1 MLAPLSWLKDY
12 VDIDVTPKE
21 LEEKLFSC
29 GFEVE
34 ELIEVGKDI
43 SNVVVGLMESCEPI
57 PDTHLSLCQVNAGE
71 HGTFQICCGADN
83 VRAGGKYPLALVGA
97 TVYATAKDH
106 VTIEGVMTIKK
117 GKLRGYESYGMLCSG
132 TELGLNEDL
141 YPGAGYNGLLVLPE
155 DAKVGADVKPI
166 LGMDDW
172 IFDIAITA
180 NRPDC
185 QSIYGIAREV
195 AAVLGKECREPALD
209 YTETAVKKDFK
220 VEVAAKDLCP
230 RYIAHYV
237 HDVTIGESP
246 AWMRRRLALVGINSI
261 SNMVDITN
269 YVLKELG
276 QPMHAFDYAYLEGD
290 QINVRRANEGERI
303 VTLDEKEFMLNSS
316 NLVICDGVK
325 PVALAGIMGG
335 LNSEIKDTTTEVMFE
350 SAKFAR
356 DNIRKSSRA
365 LGQSSD
371 SSAMYAKGV
380 YEYTTVMAMKRALH
394 LVEELGCGKVSSTQ
408 LEVSTGN
415 SIEPKEMKVSVKR
428 VNGVLGIEVPE
439 EDMLRILSALQFAP
453 SIDGDELTLQ
463 IPAYREDMDSYPDVA
478 EEVIRMYGY
487 EHVIP
492 TFMPTAKVTL
502 GGLNLK
508 QKTEL
513 KIKRA
518 LCAAGAYEGVHYS
531 FFSPSDLDLLRLPED
546 APERKAIKLI
556 NPINVDLSL
565 MRTTLASEMLYA
577 ISRNQKKGILE
588 GRIFELGNVFIPK
601 ALPLTEY
608 PDERETL
615 CAGVFGEKESFYTLK
630 GLAET
635 VADALN
641 VSFTYEA
648 AERTFLHPYQT
659 AEIFCEGEVSTGNS
673 IEPKEMKVSVKR
685 VNGVLGIE
693 VPEEDMLRILSAL
706 QFAPSIDG
714 DELTLQIPA
723 YREDMDSYP
732 DVAEEVIRMY
742 GYEHVIPT
750 FMPTAKVTLGGL
762 NLKQKTELKI
772 KRALCAAGAYE
783 GVHYSFFSPSD
794 LDLLRLPED
803 APERKAIKLINP
815 INVDLS
821 LMRTTLASE
830 MLYAIS
836 RNQKK
841 GILEGRI
848 FELGNVFI
856 PKALPLTEYPDE
868 RETLCAGVFGEKE
881 SFYTL
886 KGLAETVAD
895 ALNVSF
901 TYEAAERTFLHPYQ
915 TAEIFCEG
923 ERVGYLGK
931 LSYEI
936 QDELDMRVPAYV
948 MEIDLAALKKWYG
961 KEQIFTPLPKFAEE
975 KRDFAFVVDKNITCA
990 QIENGIREACKY
1002 VTDVNLFDVYEGIQ
1016 LGPDKKSMAFS
1027 VVFTPQEEELTGEMV
1042 EGFVK
1047 KILKHLEA
1055 TLDIRLRA

>member
-1 MLAPLSWLKDY
+1 MLAPLSWLKEY

-34 ELIEVGKDI
+34 ELNEVGKDI
-43 SNVVVGLMESCEPI
+43 RNVVVGLVESCEPI
-57 PDTHLSLCQVNAGE
+57 PETHLSLCQVNAGE

-83 VRAGGKYPLALVGA
+83 VHAGGKYPLALVGA

-117 GKLRGYESYGMLCSG
+117 GKLRGYESFGMLCSG

-155 DAKVGADVKPI
+155 DAEVGADVKPI
-166 LGMDDW
+166 VGLDDW

-195 AAVLGKECREPALD
+195 AAVLGKECKEPALT
-209 YTETAVKKDFK
+209 YTETEVTKDFK
-220 VEVAAKDLCP
+220 VTVSAQDLCP

-237 HDVTIGESP
+237 HDVQIAESP
-246 AWMRRRLALVGINSI
+246 AWMRRRLALVGIGSI
-261 SNMVDITN
+261 SNIVDITN

-276 QPMHAFDYAYLEGD
+276 QPMHAFDYSYLEGN
-290 QINVRRANEGERI
+290 QIQVRRAAEGEKI
-303 VTLDEKEFMLNSS
+303 VTLDEKEFALNPS

-335 LNSEIKDTTTEVMFE
+335 LNSEIVDTTKEVMFE

-365 LGQSSD
+365 LGQVSD

-394 LVEELGCGKVSSTQ
+394 LVEELGCGKVSSTHI
-408 LEVSTGN
+408 EVSTGN
-415 SIEPKEMKVSVKR
+415 SVEPKEMKVSVKR
-428 VNGVLGIEVPE
+428 LNGVLGITVPDE
-439 EDMLRILSALQFAP
+439 EIIRILTALNFAP
-453 SIDGDELTLQ
+453 LINGDELTLQ

-492 TFMPTAKVTL
+492 TFMPTAEVTL

-513 KIKRA
+513 KIKQA
-518 LCAAGAYEGVHYS
+518 LCAAGAYEGIHYS
-531 FFSPSDLDLLRLPED
+531 FFSPSDLDLLRIPED
-546 APERKAIKLI
+546 SMRRKAISLI

-565 MRTTLASEMLYA
+565 MRTTLAPQMLHA
-577 ISRNQKKGILE
+577 IARNQKKAILE
-588 GRIFELGNVFIPK
+588 GRIFELGNIFIPK
-601 ALPLTEY
+601 DLPLTEY

-615 CAGVFGEKESFYTLK
+615 CVGIFGEKENFFTLK

-641 VSFTYEA
+641 ISFAYKA
-648 AERTFLHPYQT
+648 ATKSFLHPYQT
-659 AEIFCEGEVSTGNS
+659 AEISCEGE
-673 IEPKEMKVSVKR
+673 I
-685 VNGVLGIE
+685 
-693 VPEEDMLRILSAL
+693 
-706 QFAPSIDG
+706 
-714 DELTLQIPA
+714 
-723 YREDMDSYP
+723 
-732 DVAEEVIRMY
+732 
-742 GYEHVIPT
+742 
-750 FMPTAKVTLGGL
+750 
-762 NLKQKTELKI
+762 
-772 KRALCAAGAYE
+772 
-783 GVHYSFFSPSD
+783 
-794 LDLLRLPED
+794 
-803 APERKAIKLINP
+803 
-815 INVDLS
+815 
-821 LMRTTLASE
+821 
-830 MLYAIS
+830 
-836 RNQKK
+836 
-841 GILEGRI
+841 
-848 FELGNVFI
+848 
-856 PKALPLTEYPDE
+856 
-868 RETLCAGVFGEKE
+868 
-881 SFYTL
+881 
-886 KGLAETVAD
+886 
-895 ALNVSF
+895 
-901 TYEAAERTFLHPYQ
+901 
-915 TAEIFCEG
+915 
-923 ERVGYLGK
+923 VGYLGK
-931 LSYEI
+931 VSYEI

-948 MEIDLAALKKWYG
+948 MEIDLAGLRKWYG

-975 KRDFAFVVDKNITCA
+975 KRDFAFVVDKNITCGE
-990 QIENGIREACKY
+990 IEDGIREACNY
-1002 VTDVNLFDVYEGIQ
+1002 ITDVKLFDVYEGIQ

-1027 VVFTPQEEELTGEMV
+1027 VVFTPKDEEFTNEMV

-1047 KILKHLEA
+1047 KVLKNLEKKLNI
-1055 TLDIRLRA
+1055 TLRA